1 MNGLKYI
8 RTRCNY
14 SQRALAEVL
23 GVSRQAVNMW
33 ENSKKMPSNERKE
46 DLCLIFGIDTPD
58 YLGELTPELY
68 EKLKLLPIYK
78 VPFEGDSERFAFK
91 PIKSSDLRY
100 QCKHLMKY
108 VDDQLS
114 LDEKCTLKRLELK
127 NLLEEIQNYAVE
139 ENVKNSF
146 NNLSGMNRALQVF
159 GRTLD
164 AAKEA
169 RKKHPEYVMIYFD
182 TILAV
187 LDAINIAFGNIEE
200 NDILNQTIIE
210 EQKKWY
216 DYREFTINL
225 SKLITNHVD
234 SFCNDIPTKRENP
247 HQNFRRRMKK
257 INKVY

>member
-14 SQRALAEVL
+14 SQRALAEAL

-33 ENSKKMPSNERKE
+33 ENSKKLPSQERKD
-46 DLCLIFGIDTPD
+46 DLCLILGIDNPE
-58 YLGELTPELY
+58 YLGELTPETY
-68 EKLKLLPIYK
+68 AELKELPVYK
-78 VPFEGDSERFAFK
+78 IPFDGDSEKFAFK
-91 PIKSSDLRY
+91 PIKSDDLRY
-100 QCKHLMKY
+100 QCKYSTKY
-108 VDDQLS
+108 IDEQLS
-114 LDEKCTLKRLELK
+114 LDEKCTLKRSELK
-127 NLLEEIQNYAVE
+127 NLLEEIHNYAVE
-139 ENVKNSF
+139 ENIKNSF

-187 LDAINIAFGNIEE
+187 LDAINIAFGNVEK

-210 EQKKWY
+210 EQKRWY
-216 DYREFTINL
+216 DYREFAVEL
-225 SKLITNHVD
+225 SDLITKHLD
-234 SFCNDIPTKRENP
+234 DICNDIPTKRENP
-247 HQNFRRRMKK
+247 HANHRRRMKK
-257 INKVY
+257 TS